1 MRVLC
6 HNQVM
11 KVINIDK
18 EILGGTPVFDGTRV
32 PIKNLFDY
40 LETGET
46 IDEFLDDF
54 PSVKREQIIKLLE
67 FSEQITIKSTEI
79 LNENFA

>member
-1 MRVLC
+1 
-6 HNQVM
+6 M
-11 KVINIDK
+11 KVINVDK

-32 PIKNLFDY
+32 PVRNLFDY

-54 PSVKREQIIKLLE
+54 PSVRREQIVKLLE
-67 FSEQITIKSTEI
+67 YSET
-79 LNENFA
+79 N

>member
-1 MRVLC
+1 
-6 HNQVM
+6 M

-32 PIKNLFDY
+32 PIRNLFDY

-46 IDEFLDDF
+46 IDEFLEDF
-54 PSVKREQIIKLLE
+54 PSVRREQILRLLE
-67 FSEQITIKSTEI
+67 YSEQITLRSSQI
-79 LNENFA
+79 LHENFA